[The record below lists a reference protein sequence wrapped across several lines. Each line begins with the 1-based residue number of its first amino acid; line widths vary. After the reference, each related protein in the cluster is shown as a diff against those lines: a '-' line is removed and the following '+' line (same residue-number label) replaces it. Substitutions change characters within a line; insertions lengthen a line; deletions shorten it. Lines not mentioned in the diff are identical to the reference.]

1 MKIAV
6 YMSDFIYKY
15 GGAEGYAANL
25 ISVLQNIFKNDI
37 ITIITE
43 CYKNDGLI
51 TEAQFADKQN
61 KAYGLQIKPDFIKI
75 RYINAKK
82 AENICK
88 ENKILDTIQ
97 FIKRQNSFLKLQK
110 QIKEISKTF
119 DLFISCVARWSFFGD
134 ATKNC
139 VIIHFPKDR
148 LSTIPINKKIPWC
161 KLFAKKQD
169 NSFANSTD
177 LFIPNSEFTS
187 YWLTQK
193 WQISDDKKCVL
204 YPPVTPV
211 STKSEK
217 KRNQIFVCSRIESTK
232 KIDLLLNPQNFAN
245 FLYLCLFY

>member
-119 DLFISCVARWSFFGD
+119 DLFISCVARWRCNEKLCYNTFPEGQALNHSD
-134 ATKNC
+134 KQKNPVVQIVC
-139 VIIHFPKDR
+139 QKTRQQLCEQHRFVH
-148 LSTIPINKKIPWC
+148 S
-161 KLFAKKQD
+161 KQ
-169 NSFANSTD
+169 
-177 LFIPNSEFTS
+177 
-187 YWLTQK
+187 
-193 WQISDDKKCVL
+193 
-204 YPPVTPV
+204 
-211 STKSEK
+211 
-217 KRNQIFVCSRIESTK
+217 
-232 KIDLLLNPQNFAN
+232 
-245 FLYLCLFY
+245 